1 MPLKGFDATLTGSNL
16 NKTLDR
22 EIEREISG
30 ISALTKWAG
39 SPLLLQLEDL
49 CHKNVLEIEEV
60 LKWGGVKFLNGYS

>member
-39 SPLLLQLEDL
+39 FPLLLQLEDS
-49 CHKNVLEIEEV
+49 CHKNFLEIEEV
-60 LKWGGVKFLNGYS
+60 LKWGGVNFLNGYS